1 MALMSDRYRFLFLV
15 NPKTASTSMRRY
27 LRKNVADAV
36 YLQHRVAT
44 LGVSVDQKYN
54 PHHNNARIVESLCT
68 SLGKRYDDYFSFA
81 MIRNPWEKM
90 VSRYFYERSDK
101 NHVRFFEPNY
111 DESSALHFRFDDWL
125 TSMSPRGNRI
135 EEFVF
140 NHQGKQLVNKIYP
153 VETFTP
159 AALCRDINE
168 FNANRDVPPL
178 TLTQDLPVTNT
189 TQHAHYSTYY
199 SAESVEIVRQLF
211 RKDIELGR
219 YEFDAVS
226 ED

>member
-1 MALMSDRYRFLFLV
+1 MALMSDTYRFLFLV

-36 YLQHRVAT
+36 FLQQRVAT
-44 LGVSVDQKYN
+44 LGVSVGYQYH

-68 SLGKRYDDYFSFA
+68 SLGKRYQDYFSFV
-81 MIRNPWEKM
+81 MIRNPWAKI

-111 DESSALHFRFDDWL
+111 DESSAFHYRFDDWL
-125 TSMSPRGNRI
+125 TSVNPTGYRI

-140 NHQGKQLVNKIYP
+140 KNRKKQLVNKIYP
-153 VETFTP
+153 VETFSL

-199 SAESVEIVRQLF
+199 SAESVEIVREMF

-226 ED
+226 EG

>member
-1 MALMSDRYRFLFLV
+1 MALMSDRHRFLFLV
-15 NPKTASTSMRRY
+15 NPKTASTSVRRY

-36 YLQHRVAT
+36 FLQERVAT
-44 LGVSVDQKYN
+44 LGVTVDRPYN

-68 SLGKRYDDYFSFA
+68 SLGKRYDDYFSFV
-81 MIRNPWEKM
+81 MIRNPWAKM
-90 VSRYFYERSDK
+90 VSRYYYERSDK

-111 DESSALHFRFDDWL
+111 DASSALHYRFDDWL
-125 TSMSPRGNRI
+125 TAVNPRGYRI

-140 NHQGKQLVNKIYP
+140 TNREEQLVNKIYP
-153 VETFTP
+153 VETFSP

-168 FNANRDVPPL
+168 FNASRDVPPL
-178 TLTQDLPVTNT
+178 TLTGDLPVTNT

-219 YEFDAVS
+219 YTFDAVS
-226 ED
+226 EG